1 MAATLPFAWKTPD
14 PAGFALLVGAGL
26 FGGLGQV
33 CNTFAYAR
41 AQPSLLGPF
50 DYLGMVWAVALGA
63 TLFDDWPDATVLA
76 GAAIVISSGLAIAW
90 RERRLGLQK
99 ARIRS
104 E

>member
-1 MAATLPFAWKTPD
+1 MGFLSRRFGDMD
-14 PAGFALLVGAGL
+14 PKEILE
-26 FGGLGQV
+26 
-33 CNTFAYAR
+33 
-41 AQPSLLGPF
+41 LLGPF